1 MKFETYLLLALLVFG
16 IWKTN
21 RSVQRSR
28 TVQERFFTVR
38 ASIFFWFVGF
48 LGLTALL
55 LLPVRALILL
65 LLPVAFGGLTLV
77 KFFRDVRS
85 RLRQTDEERV
95 DIERMKRIN

>member
-48 LGLTALL
+48 LGLAALL
-55 LLPVRALILL
+55 VLPARALLLL
-65 LLPVAFGGLTLV
+65 LLPVAFGGLSVV
-77 KFFRDVRS
+77 KFFRDARS
-85 RLRQTDEERV
+85 RVRQANEERV
-95 DIERMKRIN
+95 DIDRMKRIN